1 LVGKVEGAVI
11 ALAPL
16 LAPDAVLLV
25 VAVAADLALGDPA
38 YRWHPIRLVGAAL
51 TWTEGRLRVA
61 GFDGY
66 GGGILLFAALATV
79 SVVVVVGILAAS
91 SVASWLLLW
100 MVHGFSLYSL
110 LALGEL
116 VRYVRRIETA
126 VREGDLSRARRSVS
140 ELVGRDTA
148 AMDGP
153 ACRRAAVESLSENL
167 TDGFVSPLFWYVI
180 AGLPGIVVFKVVSTM
195 DSMVGYKT
203 PQYLR
208 FGWCGARLDD
218 FMNYVPA
225 RVTWLVIAAIAAVLP
240 AFSGRKAW
248 RVGLRQHGLLLGP
261 NSGWSEGATA
271 GALER
276 QIVGP
281 IWLNGVLVTDLW
293 IGDASDPPLETA
305 ADVSRA
311 VLLAVASGLAIAVAG
326 VIVLAGS
333 KWTTLK

>member
-1 LVGKVEGAVI
+1 MVGKVEGAVI

-16 LAPDAVLLV
+16 LTPDAVLLI

-51 TWTEGRLRVA
+51 TWTERRLRAA

-66 GGGILLFAALATV
+66 GGGILLFAVLATV
-79 SVVVVVGILAAS
+79 SVGVVLGMLAAS
-91 SVASWLLLW
+91 RAASELVLW
-100 MVHGFSLYSL
+100 MVHGFFLYSL

-126 VREGDLSRARRSVS
+126 VREDDLPRARRSVS

-167 TDGFVSPLFWYVI
+167 TDGFVSPLFWYVV

-203 PQYLR
+203 PRYRR

-218 FMNYVPA
+218 VMNYVPA
-225 RVTWLVIAAIAAVLP
+225 RVTWLIIAGIAAVLP

-248 RVGLRQHGLLLGP
+248 RVGLSQHGLLLGP
-261 NSGWSEGATA
+261 NSGWSEAAAA
-271 GALER
+271 GALQR
-276 QIVGP
+276 RIVGP
-281 IWLNGVLVTDLW
+281 IWLEGMLVTDLW
-293 IGDASDPPLETA
+293 IGDASDPPVETA
-305 ADVSRA
+305 GDVSRA
-311 VLLAVASGLAIAVAG
+311 VLLAVASGLAITGAS
-326 VIVLAGS
+326 VLAIFLN
-333 KWTTLK
+333 WTILR

>member
-1 LVGKVEGAVI
+1 VEGAVI
-11 ALAPL
+11 ALPPL
-16 LAPDAVLLV
+16 LAPDAVSLI
-25 VAVAADLALGDPA
+25 VAVATDLALGDPA

-51 TWTEGRLRVA
+51 TWTEGRLRAA

-79 SVVVVVGILAAS
+79 SVGVVLGMLAAS
-91 SVASWLLLW
+91 SAASWLLLW
-100 MVHGFSLYSL
+100 IVHGFFLYSL

-116 VRYVRRIETA
+116 VRFVRRIETA
-126 VREGDLSRARRSVS
+126 VREDDLPRARRSVS

-148 AMDGP
+148 ALDGP

-203 PQYLR
+203 PRYRR

-218 FMNYVPA
+218 VMNYVPA
-225 RVTWLVIAAIAAVLP
+225 RVTWLVIAAMAAVLP
-240 AFSGRKAW
+240 ALSGRKAW
-248 RVGLRQHGLLLGP
+248 RVGLRQHGVLLGP
-261 NSGWSEGATA
+261 NSGWSEAAAA

-276 QIVGP
+276 RIVGP
-281 IWLNGVLVTDLW
+281 IWLEGVLVTDVW
-293 IGDASDPPLETA
+293 VGDASDPPLETA
-305 ADVSRA
+305 GDVSRA
-311 VLLAVASGLAIAVAG
+311 VLLAVASGLAIAAASVVA
-326 VIVLAGS
+326 IFLE
-333 KWTTLK
+333 WTILR

>member
-1 LVGKVEGAVI
+1 VEGAVI

-16 LAPDAVLLV
+16 LAPDAVLLI

-51 TWTEGRLRVA
+51 TWTEGRLRAA

-66 GGGILLFAALATV
+66 GGGILLFAVLATV
-79 SVVVVVGILAAS
+79 SVGVVLGMLAAS
-91 SVASWLLLW
+91 SAASWLLLW
-100 MVHGFSLYSL
+100 VVHGFFLYSL

-126 VREGDLSRARRSVS
+126 VREDDLPRARRRVS

-167 TDGFVSPLFWYVI
+167 TDGFVSPMFWYVI
-180 AGLPGIVVFKVVSTM
+180 AGLPGIVLFKVVSTM

-203 PQYLR
+203 PQYRR

-218 FMNYVPA
+218 VMNYGPA
-225 RVTWLVIAAIAAVLP
+225 RVTWLAIAAMAAVLP
-240 AFSGRKAW
+240 ACSGRKAW

-261 NSGWSEGATA
+261 NSGWSEAAAA
-271 GALER
+271 GALQR

-281 IWLNGVLVTDLW
+281 IWREGALVTDLW
-293 IGDASDPPLETA
+293 VGDASDPPLETA
-305 ADVSRA
+305 GDVSRA
-311 VLLAVASGLAIAVAG
+311 VLLAVASGLAITIASVAA
-326 VIVLAGS
+326 IFL
-333 KWTTLK
+333 KWTILR

>member
-1 LVGKVEGAVI
+1 LVGKVEGAII

-16 LAPDAVLLV
+16 LVPDAVLLI

-51 TWTEGRLRVA
+51 TWTEKRLRAA

-66 GGGILLFAALATV
+66 GGGILLFAA
-79 SVVVVVGILAAS
+79 S
-91 SVASWLLLW
+91 SAASWLLLW
-100 MVHGFSLYSL
+100 MVHEFLLYSL

-116 VRYVRRIETA
+116 VRHVRRIEIA
-126 VREGDLSRARRSVS
+126 VREDDLPRARRSVS
-140 ELVGRDTA
+140 GLVGRDTA

-180 AGLPGIVVFKVVSTM
+180 AGLPGIVAFKVVSTM

-203 PQYLR
+203 PRYRR

-218 FMNYVPA
+218 AMNYVPA
-225 RVTWLVIAAIAAVLP
+225 RVTWLVIAATAAVLP
-240 AFSGRKAW
+240 ALSGRKAW
-248 RVGLRQHGLLLGP
+248 RVGLRQHGVLLGP
-261 NSGWSEGATA
+261 NSGWSEAAAA

-276 QIVGP
+276 RIVGP
-281 IWLNGVLVTDLW
+281 IWRDGVLVTELW

-305 ADVSRA
+305 GDVSRA
-311 VLLAVASGLAIAVAG
+311 VLLAVSSGLAIAIAG
-326 VIVLAGS
+326 VVSVWLQRAAS
-333 KWTTLK
+333 S

>member
-1 LVGKVEGAVI
+1 MVGKVEGAVI

-16 LAPDAVLLV
+16 LTPDAVLLI

-51 TWTEGRLRVA
+51 TWTERRLRAA

-66 GGGILLFAALATV
+66 GGGILLFVVLATV
-79 SVVVVVGILAAS
+79 SVGVVLGMLAAS
-91 SVASWLLLW
+91 RAASELVLW
-100 MVHGFSLYSL
+100 MVHGFFLYSL

-126 VREGDLSRARRSVS
+126 VREDDLPRARRSVS

-167 TDGFVSPLFWYVI
+167 TDGFVSPLFWYVV

-203 PQYLR
+203 PRYRR

-218 FMNYVPA
+218 VMNYVPA
-225 RVTWLVIAAIAAVLP
+225 RVTWLIIAGIAAVLP

-261 NSGWSEGATA
+261 NSGWSEAAAA
-271 GALER
+271 GALQR

-281 IWLNGVLVTDLW
+281 IWRAGVLVTDLW
-293 IGDASDPPLETA
+293 VGDASDPPLESA
-305 ADVSRA
+305 GDVSRA
-311 VLLAVASGLAIAVAG
+311 LLLAVASGLAIAVASV
-326 VIVLAGS
+326 VIIWVQR
-333 KWTTLK
+333 TT

>member
-1 LVGKVEGAVI
+1 MEGAVI
-11 ALAPL
+11 ALAQL
-16 LAPDAVLLV
+16 LAPDAVLLI

-51 TWTEGRLRVA
+51 TWTEGRLRAA
-61 GFDGY
+61 GCDGY
-66 GGGILLFAALATV
+66 GGGVLLFGALATV
-79 SVVVVVGILAAS
+79 SVGVVVGVLAAANATS
-91 SVASWLLLW
+91 GFLLS
-100 MVHGFSLYSL
+100 MVHGFFLYSL

-126 VREGDLSRARRSVS
+126 VREDDLLRARRSVG
-140 ELVGRDTA
+140 ELVGRDTD
-148 AMDGP
+148 AMDGA

-203 PQYLR
+203 PRYRR

-218 FMNYVPA
+218 VMNYVPA

-240 AFSGRKAW
+240 ALSGRKAW

-261 NSGWSEGATA
+261 NAGWSEAAAA
-271 GALER
+271 GALQR
-276 QIVGP
+276 RIVGP
-281 IWLNGVLVTDLW
+281 IWREGVLVTDLW
-293 IGDASDPPLETA
+293 VGDASDPPLETA
-305 ADVSRA
+305 GDVSRA
-311 VLLAVASGLAIAVAG
+311 VLLAVVSGLAITVAS
-326 VIVLAGS
+326 VVAISLE
-333 KWTTLK
+333 

>member
-1 LVGKVEGAVI
+1 LVGKVEGAII

-16 LAPDAVLLV
+16 VAPDAVSLI

-51 TWTEGRLRVA
+51 TWTEGRLRAA

-66 GGGILLFAALATV
+66 GGGILLSAVLATV
-79 SVVVVVGILAAS
+79 SVGVVLAMLAAS
-91 SVASWLLLW
+91 SAASWLLLW
-100 MVHGFSLYSL
+100 MVHTFFLYSL

-126 VREGDLSRARRSVS
+126 IREDDLPRARRSVS

-167 TDGFVSPLFWYVI
+167 TDGFVSPLFWYVV
-180 AGLPGIVVFKVVSTM
+180 AGLPGVVVFKVVSTM

-203 PQYLR
+203 PRYRR

-218 FMNYVPA
+218 VMNYVPA
-225 RVTWLVIAAIAAVLP
+225 RVTWLVIAGIAAVLP

-261 NSGWSEGATA
+261 NSGWSEAAAA
-271 GALER
+271 GALQR

-281 IWLNGVLVTDLW
+281 IWHEGELVTDLW
-293 IGDASDPPLETA
+293 VGDASDPPLQSSG
-305 ADVSRA
+305 DVSRA
-311 VLLAVASGLAIAVAG
+311 MLLAVASGLAIAVAS
-326 VIVLAGS
+326 VVMIWVQR
-333 KWTTLK
+333 TT

>member
-1 LVGKVEGAVI
+1 MVGKVEGAVI

-16 LAPDAVLLV
+16 LTPDAVLLI

-38 YRWHPIRLVGAAL
+38 YRCHPIRLVGAAL
-51 TWTEGRLRVA
+51 TWTEGRLRAA

-66 GGGILLFAALATV
+66 GGGILLFAVLATV
-79 SVVVVVGILAAS
+79 SVGVVLGMLAAS
-91 SVASWLLLW
+91 SAVSELVLW
-100 MVHGFSLYSL
+100 MVHGFFLYSL

-126 VREGDLSRARRSVS
+126 VREDDLPRARRSVS

-167 TDGFVSPLFWYVI
+167 TDGFVSPLFWYVV

-203 PQYLR
+203 PRYRR

-218 FMNYVPA
+218 VMNYVPA
-225 RVTWLVIAAIAAVLP
+225 RVTWLIIAGIAAVLP

-261 NSGWSEGATA
+261 NSGWSEAAAA
-271 GALER
+271 GALQR

-281 IWLNGVLVTDLW
+281 IWRAGVLVTDLW
-293 IGDASDPPLETA
+293 VGDASDPPLESA
-305 ADVSRA
+305 GDVSRA
-311 VLLAVASGLAIAVAG
+311 LLLAVASGLAIAVASV
-326 VIVLAGS
+326 VIIWVQR
-333 KWTTLK
+333 TT

>member
-16 LAPDAVLLV
+16 LAPDAVLLI

-38 YRWHPIRLVGAAL
+38 YRCHPIRLVGAAL
-51 TWTEGRLRVA
+51 TWTEGRLRAA
-61 GFDGY
+61 GFDRY

-79 SVVVVVGILAAS
+79 SVSVVLGILAAS
-91 SVASWLLLW
+91 SAASWLLLW
-100 MVHGFSLYSL
+100 MVHGFFLYSL

-126 VREGDLSRARRSVS
+126 VREDDLPRARRSVS

-203 PQYLR
+203 PRYRR

-218 FMNYVPA
+218 VMNYVPA

-261 NSGWSEGATA
+261 NSGWSEAATA
-271 GALER
+271 GALQR

-281 IWLNGVLVTDLW
+281 IWLEGVLVTDLW

-305 ADVSRA
+305 GDVSRA
-311 VLLAVASGLAIAVAG
+311 VLLAVTSGLAIAVIS
-326 VIVLAGS
+326 VIALAGS
-333 KWTTLK
+333 TWTLR